1 MSNCPQCKRPYN
13 TGNSPNRY
21 ECHDFDDGEDS
32 VCYAY
37 SEVAKRDERLVAMI
51 NIRNLLVDIKQT
63 ANSCTLREDQGGGT
77 KQRLFPFIARLA
89 GEAMDILDKDKP

>member
-37 SEVAKRDERLVAMI
+37 SGVAKH
-51 NIRNLLVDIKQT
+51 K
-63 ANSCTLREDQGGGT
+63 
-77 KQRLFPFIARLA
+77 
-89 GEAMDILDKDKP
+89 EALKKSKDALSGKGA